1 MNKSIASYY
10 VRFTFFIS
18 CVLFIAE
25 FASAQKI
32 ESNSLMK
39 PSGPFKVGHIVMEL
53 IDNNRREPATS
64 DPSDLRNVPIQIWYP
79 TRDEVSGK
87 HAAYRPHI

>member
-10 VRFTFFIS
+10 VRFTFLIS

-25 FASAQKI
+25 FALAQQI
-32 ESNSLMK
+32 ENNSLMK
-39 PSGPFKVGHIVMEL
+39 PIGPFNVGCIVMDL
-53 IDNNRREPATS
+53 IDKSRREPATS
-64 DPSDLRNVPIQIWYP
+64 EPSDLRHVPIQIWYP